1 MDRAARTGGLR
12 FLLAFAGWATLAF
25 VPAWFVSHAWQHA
38 LGAVAAR
45 AVAPSGTE
53 LEMLE
58 LELFYPM
65 DLAVFVALCL
75 ASGWATWRSRARAL
89 LVGTP
94 IMIAAE
100 FAALAVAL
108 ATLLAASDPTGAAG
122 AAMTSRQAEA
132 LRLTDALI
140 RVTGLAIAAAVWF
153 ALLGREQ
160 LRVRR
165 GHRLAML
172 LFLAVPLLTSTP
184 AAAHGVGTS
193 QLHMRIDGKHIE
205 GTWDLNVHDARLALG
220 LPVMPPG
227 EAAWQD
233 LRPHE
238 PELRALLLRSLTIQA
253 DSTACTI
260 ALTPAPMEWNRE
272 FDYVKFHVVAECPTA
287 PTRLAMH
294 CELLFDIDPKHR
306 AYFSVEDARAINVGA
321 FRTHE
326 RSVAFAVRQF
336 HLGEI
341 VWEFVRDGMWHIWT
355 GLDHMLFLLA
365 LLLPAALI
373 RTGGTWIPR
382 PGLWASTREV
392 LKVVTA
398 FTLAHSLTL
407 CLSFFGFVR
416 LPQQWIEV
424 GIALSVF
431 AAAWNNLRPFLPG
444 RAWAMA
450 LGFGLVHGLGFA
462 GALQNLSLPRHARVL
477 ALGAFNVGVEVGQI
491 AIVAAMLPL
500 LYVASR
506 RSWYPRFVMG
516 LGSLAIAWLA
526 IVWVLER
533 GFSLS
538 LFSGR

>member
-1 MDRAARTGGLR
+1 MDRAAHTGGLK

-38 LGAVAAR
+38 LGALAAR

-53 LEMLE
+53 LEVLE

-75 ASGWATWRSRARAL
+75 ASGWATWAARARAM
-89 LVGTP
+89 LVGAP
-94 IMIAAE
+94 IMVLAE
-100 FAALAVAL
+100 FAALALAL
-108 ATLLAASDPTGAAG
+108 ATLLSASDPASASAT
-122 AAMTSRQAEA
+122 RQAEA

-153 ALLGREQ
+153 VLLGREP
-160 LRVRR
+160 LRARR
-165 GHRLAML
+165 GRRLAAL
-172 LFLAVPLLTSTP
+172 LFLVVPLFATTP

-193 QLHMRIDGKHIE
+193 QLHLRIDGTHIT
-205 GTWDLNVHDARLALG
+205 GTWDLNVRDARLALG
-220 LPVMPPG
+220 LAPMPPG
-227 EAAWQD
+227 EAGWQD

-238 PELRALLLRSLTIQA
+238 PELRALLVRSLTLQA
-253 DSTACTI
+253 DSSNVPV
-260 ALTPAPMEWNRE
+260 ALTPAPMEWNQE
-272 FDYVKFHVVAECPTA
+272 FNYVLFHVVAECPAA

-306 AYFSVEDARAINVGA
+306 AYFSVEDARAINVGV
-321 FRTHE
+321 FRAHE
-326 RSVAFAVRQF
+326 RSVAFTVRQF

-355 GLDHMLFLLA
+355 GLDHMMFLLA
-365 LLLPAALI
+365 LLLPATLI

-382 PGLWASTREV
+382 PGLWPSTREV

-407 CLSFFGFVR
+407 CLSFFGLIR

-424 GIALSVF
+424 GIAVSVF

-444 RAWAMA
+444 RAWVMA

-462 GALQNLSLPRHARVL
+462 GALGNLSLPRHARVL
-477 ALGAFNVGVEVGQI
+477 ALAAFNVGVEVGQI
-491 AIVAAMLPL
+491 AIVAAILPL

-538 LFSGR
+538 LFSGH